1 MIKMDTTRKIFE
13 ELEKCGFNVSTDTRK
28 DISGSVYFALKGD
41 SFDGNKFVDA
51 ALEKGA
57 VAAVT
62 DNPENLKII
71 DDKTGKI
78 FLVEN
83 VLKILQDAAKMYR
96 QTFDIPIV
104 VIGGSNGKTTAKG
117 LLSDVL
123 KTKYTIHSTVE
134 SLNNHFG
141 VPLSILSMKKET
153 QIAVFEIGANH
164 PGEHLDLL
172 EILQP
177 THAMVTNNGMDHLE
191 GFGSPE
197 GSRKA
202 NKEIYDFALRNGVK
216 VFVHKNHTDLME
228 DSKDNERILY
238 PTEILKSVGVA
249 PLTIIW
255 NGKKYQTKLF
265 GNYNLEN
272 IELAI
277 SVGKYFDV
285 ALDEALGAVCRYEP
299 TGKRSEFRTK
309 NRIDFIV
316 DCYNANPTSMML
328 SLKSFLAMEKKPKG
342 VVLGDMLELGKYSES
357 EHKKIIDFVFEQNF
371 YQIIFV
377 GENFKKALKN
387 TDKKCHWFA
396 NSDEAAEWF
405 AKQNFAGHIFLLKG
419 SRGMKI
425 EKILEN
431 L

>member
-1 MIKMDTTRKIFE
+1 
-13 ELEKCGFNVSTDTRK
+13 
-28 DISGSVYFALKGD
+28 
-41 SFDGNKFVDA
+41 
-51 ALEKGA
+51 
-57 VAAVT
+57 
-62 DNPENLKII
+62 
-71 DDKTGKI
+71 
-78 FLVEN
+78 
-83 VLKILQDAAKMYR
+83 
-96 QTFDIPIV
+96 
-104 VIGGSNGKTTAKG
+104 
-117 LLSDVL
+117 
-123 KTKYTIHSTVE
+123 
-134 SLNNHFG
+134 
-141 VPLSILSMKKET
+141 MKKET

-164 PGEHLDLL
+164 PGEHIDLL

-272 IELAI
+272 IELAV

-285 ALDEALGAVCRYEP
+285 APAAALDAVCRYEP
-299 TGKRSEFRTK
+299 TGKRSEFRKK
-309 NRIDFIV
+309 NGIDFVV
-316 DCYNANPTSMML
+316 DCYNANPTSMMMAL
-328 SLKSFLAMEKKPKG
+328 ESFLATGKKPKG

-357 EHKKIIDFVFEQNF
+357 EHKKIVDFVSEQNF
-371 YQIIFV
+371 DRVIFV
-377 GENFKKALKN
+377 GENFKKVLKSTGKN
-387 TDKKCHWFA
+387 HQWFA
-396 NSDEAAEWF
+396 NSDEAAVWF
-405 AKQNFAGHIFLLKG
+405 AKQNFSGHIFLLKG